1 MSVDPRIEAA
11 EYWEASHRWM
21 ERVQDELTM
30 RSRHCVLQAQRLRQ
44 DVRNDVEARH
54 LQEVA
59 DIELESGMRMAQRRS
74 RKRRAA

>member
-30 RSRHCVLQAQRLRQ
+30 RSR
-44 DVRNDVEARH
+44 DEVRADREARA
-54 LQEVA
+54 LQENA
-59 DIELESGMRMAQRRS
+59 DIELESGMRMLQRRS
-74 RKRRAA
+74 RKRQAA

>member
-30 RSRHCVLQAQRLRQ
+30 RSRHCVIQAQRLR
-44 DVRNDVEARH
+44 DEVRADREARA
-54 LQEVA
+54 LQENA
-59 DIELESGMRMAQRRS
+59 DIELESGMRMLQRRS
-74 RKRRAA
+74 RKRQAA